1 MHPFLDDAVWHARRY
16 GCRVMYADLGGRNGQ
31 VHRSGL
37 IKVNPDRNLIV
48 QRETLLHEV
57 GHWSMGHSDCMWN
70 RRSDRREMAADKFAP
85 DLIFSPLE
93 YAIAERAYGTDP
105 RTLGPARR
113 NPVPDHRLPVP
124 P

>member
-85 DLIFSPLE
+85 DLIFSRSSTQSPSAPTAPTRGLL
-93 YAIAERAYGTDP
+93 APSSA
-105 RTLGPARR
+105 
-113 NPVPDHRLPVP
+113 
-124 P
+124 